1 MTRSPFLSVRD
12 LKVELPRGG
21 QWAPAVDGISF
32 DLARGEALAVAGESG
47 CGKTLLGRAIVGLPP
62 ESARVSGTLLWE
74 GRDLRTLS
82 ETEWRRVRGRRIAML
97 FQEPGAALDP
107 VATIGDQVAEA
118 IRLHSRVSRA
128 EAKRLAIE
136 RLREVSFPDPERGAS
151 EYPHRLSGG
160 QKQRALLA
168 AALAADPDLL
178 IADEP
183 TTALD
188 TTVAAE
194 VMELLARLRERR
206 GLALLLISHDLGL
219 VAREC
224 ERILVLYAGRV
235 VEESSTESLFRSPRH
250 PYTRGLLACLPSL
263 DPRRRG
269 RRFAAIPGG
278 VPDLFDRTE
287 GACSFAPRC
296 PERFDPC
303 EKSLPPLIESDGGR
317 ARCFLF
323 DRSGASGPPA

>member
-1 MTRSPFLSVRD
+1 
-12 LKVELPRGG
+12 
-21 QWAPAVDGISF
+21 VDGVSF
-32 DLARGEALAVAGESG
+32 DLDRGEALAVVGESG
-47 CGKTLLGRAIVGLPP
+47 CGKTLLGRALVGLPP
-62 ESARVSGTLLWE
+62 ESARVSGSRLWE
-74 GRDLRTLS
+74 GRDLSTLS
-82 ETEWRRVRGRRIAML
+82 EKEWEGMRGRRIAML

-118 IRLHSRVSRA
+118 IRLHRRVSRA
-128 EAKRLAIE
+128 EAGRLAIE

-194 VMELLARLRERR
+194 VMELLARLRAKR

-224 ERILVLYAGRV
+224 ERALILYAGRV
-235 VEESSTESLFRSPRH
+235 VEESPTEALFRAPRH
-250 PYTRGLLACLPSL
+250 PYTRGLLASLPSL
-263 DPRRRG
+263 DPERPPAG
-269 RRFAAIPGG
+269 RRFTAIPGG
-278 VPDLFDRTE
+278 VPDLFERTA
-287 GACSFAPRC
+287 GACAFAPRC
-296 PERFDPC
+296 PERFEPC
-303 EKSLPPLIESDGGR
+303 ETRVPPLFETDGAR
-317 ARCFLF
+317 ARCFLYEGS
-323 DRSGASGPPA
+323 RTAGPTA

>member
-1 MTRSPFLSVRD
+1 MTRSSDVPMTRFPLLSVRD
-12 LKVELPRGG
+12 LKVELPRGDR
-21 QWAPAVDGISF
+21 WAPAVDGVSF
-32 DLARGEALAVAGESG
+32 DLDRGEALALAGESG
-47 CGKTLLGRAIVGLPP
+47 CGKTLLGRALLGLPP
-62 ESARVSGTLLWE
+62 ESARVSGSILWE
-74 GRDLRTLS
+74 GRDLSVLS
-82 ETEWRRVRGRRIAML
+82 EKEWERVRGRRMAML

-118 IRLHSRVSRA
+118 IRLHRRVSRA
-128 EAKRLAIE
+128 EAARLAIE

-168 AALAADPDLL
+168 AALASDPDLL

-194 VMELLARLRERR
+194 VMELLAQLRARR

-224 ERILVLYAGRV
+224 ERALVIYSGCA
-235 VEESSTESLFRSPRH
+235 VEESWTEALFRAPRH
-250 PYTRGLLACLPSL
+250 PYTRGLLASLPSL
-263 DPRRRG
+263 DPERAPARRR
-269 RRFAAIPGG
+269 FNAIPGG

-287 GACSFAPRC
+287 VACAFAPRC
-296 PERFDPC
+296 PERFEPC
-303 EKSLPPLIESDGGR
+303 ETR
-317 ARCFLF
+317 
-323 DRSGASGPPA
+323 